1 MGKCI
6 QCGGINDRK
15 GVYCSKSCNDK
26 AYRMRKKGGTGAA
39 PLVKDLKLEEK
50 IEFGEPLNFSCT
62 SKWCNFCGKTLSE
75 ESKLH
80 KLHFCDDT
88 HEYGYRD
95 AMKNGAPLK
104 LKINSRTEI
113 QTKKYDRVQE
123 VIERI
128 VETSSFFIKFS

>member
-1 MGKCI
+1 MSKCI

-39 PLVKDLKLEEK
+39 PLVKDLKLEGK
-50 IEFGEPLNFSCT
+50 REFGEPLHFSSS
-62 SKWCNFCGKTLSE
+62 SKWCNFCGKTLPE

-80 KLHFCDDT
+80 FCGLT
-88 HEYGYRD
+88 HEQGYRD
-95 AMKNGAPLK
+95 AMKNGEPLK

>member
-6 QCGGINDRK
+6 QCGVIHDRK

-39 PLVKDLKLEEK
+39 PLVKDLKSDQERVS
-50 IEFGEPLNFSCT
+50 GEPLPFTSS
-62 SKWCNFCGKTLSE
+62 SKWCNFCGKTLPE
-75 ESKLH
+75 GSKS
-80 KLHFCDDT
+80 HFCDNT
-88 HEYGYRD
+88 HEKEWRE
-95 AMKNGAPLK
+95 AKKNGEPLK

-128 VETSSFFIKFS
+128 TETSSFFVKFA

>member
-1 MGKCI
+1 MRKCI
-6 QCGGINDRK
+6 QCGGLNERK

-39 PLVKDLKLEEK
+39 PLVKDLKLEDVH
-50 IEFGEPLNFSCT
+50 ITGEPLRFSSS
-62 SKWCNFCGKTLSE
+62 SKWCNFCGKTLPEASN
-75 ESKLH
+75 
-80 KLHFCDDT
+80 LHFCDDT

-128 VETSSFFIKFS
+128 TETSSFFIKFS